1 LRANRVKEIW
11 AGGGAVVSG
20 WLHVPSAYSAEVMAH
35 AGWDSL
41 VIDVQ
46 HGAMDF
52 EDALVMMQAISTTQT
67 VPLAR
72 VPWNDP
78 GLIMKLLDAGCYGII
93 CPMTNNRE
101 EVERFVGACRYPP
114 AGYRSYG
121 PFRASLYGG
130 PDYPE
135 HADEAVVTMAMIETA
150 EALSNLD
157 DIMSVPG
164 LDAVLVGP
172 ADLGLSLGLGA
183 EVDRDEPEIV
193 EAIDRVIES
202 ARRHGVAPAIFTGSP
217 AYARQMIGKGFQF
230 VSVATDARILA
241 SGSEG
246 IVDEVRGG

>member
-1 LRANRVKEIW
+1 MRTNRVKEIW
-11 AGGGAVVSG
+11 ARGDAAVSG
-20 WLHVPSAYSAEVMAH
+20 WLHIPSAYAAEVMAH

-46 HGAMDF
+46 HGAVDF
-52 EDALVMMQAISTTQT
+52 KDALAMMQAISTTET
-67 VPLAR
+67 VPFAR

-78 GLIMKLLDAGCYGII
+78 GAIMKLIDAGSYGII

-101 EVERFVGACRYPP
+101 EVEKFVGACRYPP
-114 AGYRSYG
+114 TGYRSYG

-130 PDYPE
+130 PDYAE
-135 HADEAVVTMAMIETA
+135 HADEAVVTMAMIETR
-150 EALSNLD
+150 EALENLD

-183 EVDRDEPEIV
+183 AVDRDEQEIV
-193 EAIDRVIES
+193 EAIDRVLEG

-217 AYARQMIGKGFQF
+217 AYASAM
-230 VSVATDARILA
+230 L
-241 SGSEG
+241 
-246 IVDEVRGG
+246 

>member
-1 LRANRVKEIW
+1 LRTNRVKEIW
-11 AGGGAVVSG
+11 GGGGAVVSG
-20 WLHVPSAYSAEVMAH
+20 WLHVPSAYAAEVMAH

-52 EDALVMMQAISTTQT
+52 EDALVMMQAISTTET

-93 CPMTNNRE
+93 CPMTNTRE

-135 HADEAVVTMAMIETA
+135 HADEAVVTMAMVETA
-150 EALSNLD
+150 EALSNLE

-183 EVDRDEPEIV
+183 DVDRDEPEIV
-193 EAIDRVIES
+193 EAIDRVLE
-202 ARRHGVAPAIFTGSP
+202 AAGRHGVAPAIFTGSP

-230 VSVATDARILA
+230 VSVGTDARILA
-241 SGSEG
+241 TGAEG